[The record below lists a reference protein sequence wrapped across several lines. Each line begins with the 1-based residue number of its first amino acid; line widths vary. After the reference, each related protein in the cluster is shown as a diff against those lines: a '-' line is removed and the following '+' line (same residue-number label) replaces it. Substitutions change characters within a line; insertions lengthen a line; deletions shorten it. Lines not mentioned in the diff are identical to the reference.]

1 MIQIPHRLQG
11 PWSNIGY
18 LLIAHILQKPPVR
31 ERLDIA
37 WIAKQLSITVEQLT
51 TMLHRDNKQP
61 DIWFHEMLQRLR
73 EMGYPEMV
81 VFEHNGVMHYTVAE
95 ALIYKMEVVDKNSG
109 YSWTTSND

>member
-1 MIQIPHRLQG
+1 
-11 PWSNIGY
+11 
-18 LLIAHILQKPPVR
+18 
-31 ERLDIA
+31 
-37 WIAKQLSITVEQLT
+37 
-51 TMLHRDNKQP
+51 MLHRDNKQP

>member
-18 LLIAHILQKPPVR
+18 LLIAHILQKPP
-31 ERLDIA
+31 
-37 WIAKQLSITVEQLT
+37 
-51 TMLHRDNKQP
+51 
-61 DIWFHEMLQRLR
+61 LR

>member
-37 WIAKQLSITVEQLT
+37 WIAKQLSITVEQL
-51 TMLHRDNKQP
+51 
-61 DIWFHEMLQRLR
+61 
-73 EMGYPEMV
+73 GYPEMV